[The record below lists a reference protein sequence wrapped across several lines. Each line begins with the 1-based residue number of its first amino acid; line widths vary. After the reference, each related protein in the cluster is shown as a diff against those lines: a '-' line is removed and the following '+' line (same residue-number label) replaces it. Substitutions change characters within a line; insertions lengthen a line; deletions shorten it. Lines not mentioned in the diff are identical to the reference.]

1 MDPFIS
7 THLFDSLHV
16 SATVVRFFSFFRFEF
31 LRIHSFRLFLSFAS
45 FFTLIPIE
53 FVAKQSC
60 ESWNSWNAISFSSQF
75 RGFVCLFAY
84 LSLIPLL
91 FVLFSYLLLTP
102 SSIST
107 VSLFLI
113 DLFLLLLLFPT
124 LLHSLSRLFPL
135 FSLLSSSLSFPLYL
149 LLFDFLPF
157 PAILILSGTLKTMKL
172 LSHVQQVAFLLVKLG
187 LDSFI
192 DAKRPFRGA
201 NRGSIHGNS
210 RFAEYEAPEIG
221 LFSTV
226 SSVDSIGMD
235 FDEKPGDFWNHR
247 NTIPRLFVWEIETVD
262 VLLIRLV
269 FWDSTIQYGR
279 KRGRKKQPICGS
291 VAGVKTAGIEKGKE
305 VEWRD
310 DRIDSSNCVGS
321 NSMASKS
328 NTSGASNCVFGCVPC
343 IRILSNFTA
352 F

>member
-1 MDPFIS
+1 MLSIRIQTVSQRIAVYFFSSLVFKFKCTEQADFALVDPFIS

-16 SATVVRFFSFFRFEF
+16 SATVVRFSSFFRFEF

-60 ESWNSWNAISFSSQF
+60 ESWNSWNAISFYSQF
-75 RGFVCLFAY
+75 RGFVFLFAY

-91 FVLFSYLLLTP
+91 YVLLSYLLLTP

-172 LSHVQQVAFLLVKLG
+172 LYHIQQVAL
-187 LDSFI
+187 
-192 DAKRPFRGA
+192 
-201 NRGSIHGNS
+201 
-210 RFAEYEAPEIG
+210 
-221 LFSTV
+221 
-226 SSVDSIGMD
+226 
-235 FDEKPGDFWNHR
+235 
-247 NTIPRLFVWEIETVD
+247 
-262 VLLIRLV
+262 
-269 FWDSTIQYGR
+269 Q
-279 KRGRKKQPICGS
+279 
-291 VAGVKTAGIEKGKE
+291 
-305 VEWRD
+305 
-310 DRIDSSNCVGS
+310 
-321 NSMASKS
+321 
-328 NTSGASNCVFGCVPC
+328 
-343 IRILSNFTA
+343 
-352 F
+352 